1 MNTFEKDSTYI
12 AHAYGRLPVEFA
24 RASGSEVFGSDGKRY
39 IDLGSGIAVNI
50 FGHCD
55 PVWTAAVEKQLHT
68 FAHTSNY
75 YYSAPQADLAERL
88 CTRTGMARVFFSN
101 SGAEANECAIK
112 TARKYAFDKYGKGR
126 STIVTLTGSFHGR
139 TMATLAATGQD
150 AFHNYFFPF
159 PEGFAYT
166 PANDAEA
173 LKAAL
178 DGSVCALLLEMVQGE
193 GGVNVLDRDFVP
205 TAAAL
210 CAERDVL
217 LLVDEV
223 QTGNGRTGTLYAY
236 EQFGVKP
243 DILTTAKGL
252 GGGLPIG
259 ATLLGGKTAGT
270 LTPSSHGSTFGGN
283 PVCAAGALS
292 VIDRIDDALLAGVR
306 RKGAYIREKLEK
318 HPAVGSVSGMGL
330 MLGIQTKK
338 DAKAVC
344 ARALEKGL
352 LVLTAKDKV
361 RLLPALNIPD
371 PLLEEGLE
379 ILQSILDE

>member
-39 IDLGSGIAVNI
+39 IDLGSGIAVKI

-193 GGVNVLDRDFVP
+193 GGVNVLDRDFVQ

>member
-1 MNTFEKDSTYI
+1 M
-12 AHAYGRLPVEFA
+12 
-24 RASGSEVFGSDGKRY
+24 FGSDGKRY

-166 PANDAEA
+166 PG
-173 LKAAL
+173 KRCR
-178 DGSVCALLLEMVQGE
+178 SVESCAGRLRFARSCSKCVQGE
-193 GGVNVLDRDFVP
+193 GGVERARAGFRDRLP
-205 TAAAL
+205 LRSAPS
-210 CAERDVL
+210 
-217 LLVDEV
+217 
-223 QTGNGRTGTLYAY
+223 GTSSCSSTRCRPASGEPARSYAY
-236 EQFGVKP
+236 EQFGKSSRTY
-243 DILTTAKGL
+243 LQLAKGL
-252 GGGLPIG
+252 GGGLPDRRD
-259 ATLLGGKTAGT
+259 ACWAEKRAGT
-270 LTPSSHGSTFGGN
+270 PTPSGTTARPS
-283 PVCAAGALS
+283 AATRSARRARLS
-292 VIDRIDDALLAGVR
+292 VIDRIDDRAAW
-306 RKGAYIREKLEK
+306 
-318 HPAVGSVSGMGL
+318 
-330 MLGIQTKK
+330 Q
-338 DAKAVC
+338 VC
-344 ARALEKGL
+344 AARALISGKSWKSTPTSGRFPEW
-352 LVLTAKDKV
+352 D
-361 RLLPALNIPD
+361 
-371 PLLEEGLE
+371 
-379 ILQSILDE
+379 

>member
-193 GGVNVLDRDFVP
+193 GGVNVLDRDFVQ

-318 HPAVGSVSGMGL
+318 PPAVGSVSGMGL

>member
-193 GGVNVLDRDFVP
+193 GGVNVLDRDFVQ

-344 ARALEKGL
+344 ARTLEKGL

>member
-193 GGVNVLDRDFVP
+193 GGVNVLDRDFVQ

-379 ILQSILDE
+379 ILQSILDK

>member
-193 GGVNVLDRDFVP
+193 GGVNVLDRDFVQ

-270 LTPSSHGSTFGGN
+270 LTPSSHASTFGGN
-283 PVCAAGALS
+283 PVCAADALS

>member
-68 FAHTSNY
+68 FAHTSNF

-193 GGVNVLDRDFVP
+193 GGVNVLDRDFVQ